1 MVYRIIFFSFL
12 LINISCDIKSD
23 ELKISQN
30 DSLANFISSFEE
42 YTYDESHTSSYIYD
56 QDKLHRFDIYLT
68 NENLNRIDND
78 PAAEEYVE
86 GFLVFEGKVIK
97 NVGVR
102 YKGSIGAWVGC
113 LSSPDWINPNGYKI
127 CPKLSMKI
135 KIILL
140 VY

>member
-1 MVYRIIFFSFL
+1 MFYRIIFFSFL

-68 NENLNRIDND
+68 DEGTTTIKHSIVRCKK
-78 PAAEEYVE
+78 EEPLTV
-86 GFLVFEGKVIK
+86 
-97 NVGVR
+97 
-102 YKGSIGAWVGC
+102 
-113 LSSPDWINPNGYKI
+113 
-127 CPKLSMKI
+127 
-135 KIILL
+135 
-140 VY
+140 